1 MKESLDAQGCNG
13 PVLLT
18 GASTAVGR
26 ILVHLSRKAGL
37 DAIALTRSEAAAKR
51 TAELVPGVRIFA
63 SATEGWLKALEAE
76 TGGKPFAVIGDCVSG
91 ALLTA
96 LDPMIGAGSS
106 IVKIGRGSCRERGG
120 QNV

>member
-37 DAIALTRSEAAAKR
+37 DAIDLTRREAAAKR
-51 TAELVPGVRIFA
+51 TAELVPGVRLFPYA
-63 SATEGWLKALEAE
+63 HDGWFKAHESE
-76 TGGKPFAVIGDCVSG
+76 TLGNPFALIAISVYCQLR
-91 ALLTA
+91 AELEQ
-96 LDPMIGAGSS
+96 MIGAGYS
-106 IVKIGRGSCRERGG
+106 I
-120 QNV
+120 

>member
-51 TAELVPGVRIFA
+51 TAELVAGVRIFA
-63 SATEGWLKALEAE
+63 AATEGWLKAVEAE
-76 TGGKPFAVIGDCVSG
+76 TGGKPVAVIGDCVSG
-91 ALLTA
+91 DRKSTRLN
-96 LDPMIGAGSS
+96 SS
-106 IVKIGRGSCRERGG
+106 H
-120 QNV
+120 